1 MSTEHEFGPSPEVV
15 ARRRQASERWA
26 RRSRSIQRWR
36 RLLPALIGV
45 VFVALMLWL
54 VGRGVVA
61 RLTTPK
67 QTGDSVV
74 RMTNPR
80 FFGRDAQDHAFVV
93 AAQSA
98 ERRPTDTNSIVLTGP
113 SLSLEA
119 QNAGATRLQ
128 AAKGVYHEKQRQ
140 VSLEGGVKLDNPQGY
155 SFTTPRATIDTQ
167 KGLVTGDQGVQGRAP
182 LGQIAASS
190 YAVYDRGRRVVFEG
204 NVHARIEQQPTANKT
219 TTQPAAKPAAQEKR

>member
-1 MSTEHEFGPSPEVV
+1 MSTEPEFGPSPDVV

-36 RLLPALIGV
+36 KLLPIAIGV
-45 VFVALMLWL
+45 VFGALLLWL

-74 RMTNPR
+74 KMTNPR
-80 FFGRDAQDHAFVV
+80 FFGRDASDHAFVV

-98 ERRPTDTNSIVLTGP
+98 ERRQSDTTSIILTGP

-119 QNAGATRLQ
+119 QNSGSTRLQ
-128 AAKGVYHEKQRQ
+128 AARGVYEEKQRQ
-140 VSLEGGVKLDNPQGY
+140 VRLEGGVKLDNPQGY
-155 SFTTPRATIDTQ
+155 SFSTPRAVIDTQ
-167 KGLVTGDQGVQGRAP
+167 KGVVTGDQGVQGKAP

-190 YAVYDRGRRVVFEG
+190 YGVYDRGRRVVFEG
-204 NVHARIEQQPTANKT
+204 NVHARIEQPSAVQT
-219 TTQPAAKPAAQEKR
+219 TKPGARAPAQEKR